1 MLVKIPPL
9 PEQKRI
15 GAFFQAL
22 DERLALQ
29 RAKIEKLE
37 QLKKALLEQMFV

>member
-1 MLVKIPPL
+1 MAPSLA
-9 PEQKRI
+9 EQERI
-15 GAFFQAL
+15 GAFFLAL